1 MVVVVIVVAA
11 GINDADAADDNE
23 MAILSAVV
31 VVTVDR
37 VRSLL
42 GLGGAGPPSATAGEA
57 APVLGVGVVQIG
69 GGAAKL
75 ASNSATL
82 LAAAS
87 RRIGDDDPPPED
99 VNVVMNEEEDAM
111 MFGLAWLGF
120 GGILTIISTRINDI
134 SRSHVHS
141 VSKPAQQKMSLIIL
155 VLLPS
160 RYFPATLPLECTP
173 T

>member
-1 MVVVVIVVAA
+1 MVIVAA

-57 APVLGVGVVQIG
+57 APVLGVVQIG

-82 LAAAS
+82 LAAAR

-99 VNVVMNEEEDAM
+99 VNVGMKEEEDAM

-134 SRSHVHS
+134 TQSHVHS